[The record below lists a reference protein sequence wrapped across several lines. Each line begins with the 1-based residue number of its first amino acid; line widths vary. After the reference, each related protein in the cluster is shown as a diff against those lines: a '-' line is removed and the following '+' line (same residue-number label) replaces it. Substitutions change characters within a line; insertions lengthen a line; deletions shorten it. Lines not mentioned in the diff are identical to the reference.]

1 MKINLGSSKLKKS
14 FFPISFDSS
23 TTSNFGEC
31 IPTFCHEVVS
41 DSHVNIDLRSAV
53 RFAPLTLPT
62 FGKAYL
68 HNYAFYHKFVDLWS
82 PFNDMLAG
90 TPFTSGSGQTY
101 IPTRVPWLTLADL
114 WFIVLNHCS
123 WSFWDV
129 SRANV
134 SNPQA
139 SPLNVGNYT
148 ISPHSTTL
156 SPLALQNG
164 FAATVAAQLG
174 SSVRLQ
180 YLTSSNRRTNLISD
194 FSTDLPNTFIPHGS
208 VGSSEAITPAGSDF
222 MIYTSQSKVYKL
234 VSSVSGIPEPIGG
247 GTSNSLLICCKLNNS
262 GKLLRKIFMGL
273 GYQLK
278 NIQQSVNILPLFAFF
293 KSYFSTFAPKRF
305 LKYEQTAF
313 GRLMTS
319 VINNGSDFATTL
331 FYDTYTN
338 GSLCPQIIDELL
350 SCFYTEDT
358 DYYSSQI
365 IGMVNDYGTN
375 LNQMYLGV
383 DSDTGSVMR
392 GFIGSDMENNA
403 VPGIN
408 FNDSDGTPP
417 GDTML
422 HTQAQQNILSR
433 LTNFVN
439 RRSLVGGKISELL
452 ESMFGIPKSD
462 VLCED
467 NPYIG
472 SNVID
477 VDFSD
482 VFSTA
487 ETQEGSLGEYAG
499 KAIGIGSSDKLSVN
513 CSSPGV
519 VLVFSTIVPRTQ
531 KVQGVNPNLFHTQRY
546 DFYNPAF
553 DGLTL
558 LPSNRYSLYCVD
570 SIADTRPDGG
580 LSFGNQSLFA
590 EYKTRTQGILNG
602 DLSLVSTKSTYDSF
616 TLDQTIANYVVQDPQ
631 NEADGSIKF
640 ALTSPNSSNWTAGT
654 MWRYIGRWLWLG
666 NYDRIFVN
674 TRQFYSTDY
683 ADYSNVG
690 WQDRDTH
697 VTDDN
702 LIIHNVVD
710 LKINA
715 PMLPL
720 EDSYMTKDLEEL
732 ENGVGTRSQS
742 E

>member
-14 FFPISFDSS
+14 YFPISFDSS
-23 TTSNFGEC
+23 TSSNFGEC

-68 HNYAFYHKFVDLWS
+68 HNYAFYHKFVDLWA

-101 IPTRVPWLTLADL
+101 IPSRAPWLTLADL
-114 WFIVLNHCS
+114 WFIVINHCS
-123 WSFWDV
+123 WSYYSV
-129 SRANV
+129 SSQNV
-134 SNPQA
+134 VNPQS
-139 SPLNVGNYT
+139 SPLNVGSFT
-148 ISPHSTTL
+148 VKPAVSAQSAVEI
-156 SPLALQNG
+156 QNG
-164 FAATVAAQLG
+164 FPATVAAKLG
-174 SSVRLQ
+174 SSARLQ
-180 YLTSSNRRTNLISD
+180 YLTTSNRKTNLIYPLLGSA
-194 FSTDLPNTFIPHGS
+194 PNVYIPAS
-208 VGSSEAITPAGSDF
+208 SSEAITPAGADF
-222 MIYTSQSKVYKL
+222 MFLTSPNKMYHLSTSSGVPVPNSSDTSSRL
-234 VSSVSGIPEPIGG
+234 V
-247 GTSNSLLICCKLNNS
+247 CCKLNNS

-365 IGMVNDYGTN
+365 IGMVNDYGID
-375 LNQMYLGV
+375 LNQLYLGV
-383 DSDTGSVMR
+383 DDSGDEGNTVTR
-392 GFIGSDMENNA
+392 GLIGSDVTSNA

-408 FNDSDGTPP
+408 FSDNG
-417 GDTML
+417 GDHML
-422 HTQAQQNILSR
+422 HTQSQQNILSR

-439 RRSLVGGKISELL
+439 RRSLVGGKIADLL

-531 KVQGVNPNLFHTQRY
+531 KVQGVNPNLFHTYRY

-570 SIADTRPDGG
+570 SIVDTRPDGG

-602 DLSLVSTKSTYDSF
+602 DLSLLSTKSTYDSF
-616 TLDQTIANYVVQDPQ
+616 TMDQTIANYVVQDP
-631 NEADGSIKF
+631 AGSDGSF
-640 ALTSPNSSNWTAGT
+640 DFVLTSPNSSNWTAGT

-674 TRQFYSTDY
+674 QRQKYSTDY
-683 ADYSNVG
+683 SDYSNIT

-710 LKINA
+710 LRINA